1 MPERILR
8 IINIRLAE
16 NFQVSEA
23 QSLGHLLGHLGVPSG
38 EYGQLNIFKLKI

>member
-38 EYGQLNIFKLKI
+38 DGQLNIFKLKI